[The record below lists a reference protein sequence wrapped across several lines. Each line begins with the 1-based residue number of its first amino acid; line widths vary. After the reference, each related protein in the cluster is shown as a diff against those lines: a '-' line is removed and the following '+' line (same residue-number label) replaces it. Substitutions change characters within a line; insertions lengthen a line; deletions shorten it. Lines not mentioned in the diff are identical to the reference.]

1 MARAFA
7 CCVGDSSSLSRPI
20 VLGERFMR
28 GLFFPTKLGGKRKT
42 GWEMMF
48 DKTYRSYASSKIRKK
63 ENVFKIIKR
72 FKEIF

>member
-1 MARAFA
+1 
-7 CCVGDSSSLSRPI
+7 
-20 VLGERFMR
+20 MR